1 MIFAQVRQ
9 NLKLVKSFN
18 PVTLLFLSIALVG
31 GCATQDDVQR
41 AQQSNDSLR
50 TQMANLNSEISTVRS
65 EIAQVRGEVET
76 VQHRIDRV
84 SRDSSGVSPE
94 VEALQRRI
102 VKLEQR
108 LAPPPPPRPETPY
121 PIPAPLPPGEIFEP
135 SAPPDGLSTDPSSV
149 SREALREQQE
159 YAAALQLLRQEDYDG
174 AVQQFRNFQRSYP
187 NSEVADDAQYWI
199 GESYFIQ
206 KDYNRAILELN
217 DVLRYRRGNKQPDAL
232 VRQAEAFLEIG
243 DRTDAR
249 LILRKVIND
258 YPRSDVIPRAKSLLQ
273 GLEQ

>member
-1 MIFAQVRQ
+1 
-9 NLKLVKSFN
+9 VKFFN
-18 PVTLLFLSIALVG
+18 PATLLSLLLTFVG
-31 GCATQDDVQR
+31 GCATQNDVQR
-41 AQQSNDSLR
+41 AQQGNDTLR
-50 TQMANLNSEISTVRS
+50 TQIANLNNTILTVRG

-76 VQHRIDRV
+76 VRHRIGRV
-84 SRDSSGVSPE
+84 SREKQSVSPE

-108 LAPPPPPRPETPY
+108 LAPPRPRPPY
-121 PIPAPLPPGEIFEP
+121 LVPAPLPPGEIFEP
-135 SAPPDGLSTDPSSV
+135 AAPPDATSTDPSRV
-149 SREALREQQE
+149 PVEALREREE
-159 YAAALQLLRQEDYDG
+159 YAAALQLLRQEDYDR
-174 AVQQFRNFQRSYP
+174 AVQQFRNFQRSHP
-187 NSEVADDAQYWI
+187 TSEVADDAQYWI

-217 DVLRYRRGNKQPDAL
+217 DVLKYRRGDKRPDAL

-258 YPRSDVIPRAKSLLQ
+258 YPRSDVIPKAKTLLQ

>member
-1 MIFAQVRQ
+1 MKFP
-9 NLKLVKSFN
+9 N
-18 PVTLLFLSIALVG
+18 PVTLLFLSLTFIG

-41 AQQSNDSLR
+41 AQQGNDSLR

-76 VQHRIDRV
+76 VRHRIDRV
-84 SRDSSGVSPE
+84 SSERQSVSPE

-108 LAPPPPPRPETPY
+108 LAAPPLQPRVPY
-121 PIPAPLPPGEIFEP
+121 PVPAPLPPGEIFEP
-135 SAPPDGLSTDPSSV
+135 SAPPEGVLTDPSSV
-149 SREALREQQE
+149 SADTLREQEE
-159 YAAALQLLRQEDYDG
+159 YAAALQLLRQEDYDR

-187 NSEVADDAQYWI
+187 TSEVADDAQYWI

-217 DVLRYRRGNKQPDAL
+217 DVLKYRRGDKRPDAL

-258 YPRSDVIPRAKSLLQ
+258 YPRSDAIPKAKSLLQ
-273 GLEQ
+273 RLEQ

>member
-1 MIFAQVRQ
+1 MNFFNLAIFF
-9 NLKLVKSFN
+9 LLSLSF
-18 PVTLLFLSIALVG
+18 VG

-41 AQQSNDSLR
+41 TQQSTEALR
-50 TQMANLNSEISTVRS
+50 TQMANLNNTISTVRS

-76 VQHRIDRV
+76 VRHRIDRV
-84 SRDSSGVSPE
+84 SRERQGVSPE
-94 VEALQRRI
+94 LQALQGRI
-102 VKLEQR
+102 TKLEQR
-108 LAPPPPPRPETPY
+108 LAQPPPPRAPY
-121 PIPAPLPPGEIFEP
+121 PAPLPPGELFEP
-135 SAPPDGLSTDPSSV
+135 TVPPDSVPTDRSEVPPEV
-149 SREALREQQE
+149 LREQEE
-159 YAAALQLLRQEDYDG
+159 YASALQLLRQEDYDR

-187 NSEVADDAQYWI
+187 NSDMADDAQYWI

-217 DVLRYRRGNKQPDAL
+217 DVLKYRRGDKRPNAL

-258 YPRSDVIPRAKSLLQ
+258 YPRSEVISQATSLLQ
-273 GLEQ
+273 SLEQ